1 MNHEKSIVYLHDFFT
16 PRKSDAQVWAISISA
31 AAVSLYSEA
40 YDLTSSLCCHDDFD
54 DDDEHGDDDHYHL
67 SPSSSSSSSFCCR

>member
-40 YDLTSSLCCHDDFD
+40 YDLTSNLCCHDDFD
-54 DDDEHGDDDHYHL
+54 DDDDEHYHL
-67 SPSSSSSSSFCCR
+67 SPSSSSSFCCR

>member
-67 SPSSSSSSSFCCR
+67 SPSSSSSFCCR